1 MNNRDEQISSLLDD
15 ALKQQEL
22 DVFMQDLKRD
32 PVAEAECIKRYQM
45 IGDAMRNELSN
56 VSFMDISSAV
66 QRAIDNEPEPEYKP
80 QIAAKPRFDL
90 SAWLRPLSG
99 VAIAASVAMVTVVS
113 FRLAGTSPDSDAMQ
127 PVASVQSSV
136 SPQFVTPVNPQISQQ
151 IQVVSTD
158 RSAANNGLTQKQLND
173 YMMNHSE
180 YAGQTTIQGMMP
192 YVRVVSLDAKTR
204 Q

>member
-1 MNNRDEQISSLLDD
+1 M
-15 ALKQQEL
+15 
-22 DVFMQDLKRD
+22 
-32 PVAEAECIKRYQM
+32 
-45 IGDAMRNELSN
+45 
-56 VSFMDISSAV
+56 
-66 QRAIDNEPEPEYKP
+66 
-80 QIAAKPRFDL
+80 
-90 SAWLRPLSG
+90 
-99 VAIAASVAMVTVVS
+99 TVVS
-113 FRLAGTSPDSDAMQ
+113 FRLAGTSPDADAMQ
-127 PVASVQSSV
+127 PVASVQTSV

-180 YAGQTTIQGMMP
+180 YAGQTTIQGRMP